1 VLREL
6 EPRATVAMADEE
18 GLDRVAEAFASVI
31 DAKSH
36 FTAQHSV
43 GVATYAVGIGEELGI
58 DPVRLR
64 WLRRAALLHDIGKL
78 CVSNTIL
85 EKAGKLTDDEF
96 AEIKRHPRYTF
107 EILSRISAFAG
118 IA

>member
-1 VLREL
+1 
-6 EPRATVAMADEE
+6 MADEE
-18 GLDRVAEAFASVI
+18 DLDRVAEAFASVI

-43 GVATYAVGIGEELGI
+43 GVATYAVGIGEELDF

-78 CVSNTIL
+78 GASNTIL
-85 EKAGKLTDDEF
+85 EKARKLTDDEF
-96 AEIKRHPRYTF
+96 AEIKRHPAVHLRVAHHERLDGRCYRF
-107 EILSRISAFAG
+107 RHSG
-118 IA
+118 QV